1 MKVAA
6 GRTTKTGRLRSRGTL
21 LVLCSLL
28 SCKRTAWD
36 PPAPDRSGGE
46 IPLLSAGRVPTGAIR
61 LDGHLDEAAWKAAGD
76 SGGFVNPGT
85 GRPEP
90 RSRVKG
96 AGRVAWDDQH
106 LYLAFVIGDGDPVTP
121 FRADEV
127 DPHLWERSSAI
138 EVMIQPGDPG
148 NNSHYYELQVDP
160 AGAVWDTRFDDYNQ
174 PITAGPD
181 GRRRFGHQ
189 EWSSR
194 VQKGIAI
201 DRAAGRY
208 TIELALPW
216 DALASP
222 NASAPPRAGDV
233 WRMNFYSFRDGQR
246 DALAWSPTLG
256 EGNFHRSA
264 RFGRVRFDVR

>member
-1 MKVAA
+1 LA
-6 GRTTKTGRLRSRGTL
+6 TTRAPRRAFL
-21 LVLCSLL
+21 LLCSLL
-28 SCKRTAWD
+28 ACKRTDWD
-36 PPAPDRSGGE
+36 PPARDRSGGE
-46 IPLLSAGRVPTGAIR
+46 LPVLSARRVPAGAVR
-61 LDGHLDEAAWKAAGD
+61 LDGHLDEAFWKIAGD
-76 SGGFVNPGT
+76 TGGFVDPIT
-85 GRPEP
+85 GRPEG

-96 AGRVAWDDQH
+96 AARVAWNDGH

-127 DPHLWERSSAI
+127 DPHLWERSSAV

-174 PITAGPD
+174 PITAGP
-181 GRRRFGHQ
+181 GGRRFGHQ

-201 DRAAGRY
+201 DRGHY

-216 DALASP
+216 DTLASP
-222 NASAPPRAGDV
+222 NATAPPREGDV

-256 EGNFHRSA
+256 QGNFHFSP
-264 RFGRVRFDVR
+264 RFGRVRFDAR

>member
-1 MKVAA
+1 MW
-6 GRTTKTGRLRSRGTL
+6 RIP
-21 LVLCSLL
+21 SLL
-28 SCKRTAWD
+28 SLFLCVVSCKRTSWD

-46 IPLLSAGRVPTGAIR
+46 IPVLSARRVPDGTIR
-61 LDGHLDEAAWKAAGD
+61 LDGRLDEAAWQAAGD
-76 SGGFVNPGT
+76 TGGFVDPIT

-90 RSRVKG
+90 GSRVKG
-96 AGRVAWDDQH
+96 SARAAWDGRN

-121 FRADEV
+121 FAANEV
-127 DPHLWERSSAI
+127 DPHLWERSSAV

-160 AGAVWDTRFDDYNQ
+160 AGAVWDTRFDDYNR

-189 EWSSR
+189 TWSSGVR
-194 VQKGIAI
+194 KGIAV

-208 TIELALPW
+208 TIELALPFS
-216 DALASP
+216 AFASP
-222 NASAPPRAGDV
+222 NASAPPREGDV

-256 EGNFHRSA
+256 QGNFHLSG
-264 RFGRVRFDVR
+264 RFGRVRFDPR

>member
-1 MKVAA
+1 MK
-6 GRTTKTGRLRSRGTL
+6 
-21 LVLCSLL
+21 LVTALALLCSLL
-28 SCKRTAWD
+28 SCKRSDWD
-36 PPAPDRSGGE
+36 PPARDKSGGE
-46 IPLLSAGRVPTGAIR
+46 IPVLSARRVPNGAIQ
-61 LDGHLDEAAWKAAGD
+61 LDGRLDEAPWKAAADTGGLVD
-76 SGGFVNPGT
+76 PRSG
-85 GRPEP
+85 RADP

-96 AGRVAWDDQH
+96 TARVAWDDGH
-106 LYLAFVIGDGDPVTP
+106 LYLAFVIGDADPVTP
-121 FRADEV
+121 FRAAEV
-127 DPHLWERSSAI
+127 DPHLWERSSAV

-160 AGAVWDTRFDDYNQ
+160 AGAVWDTRFEDYNQ
-174 PITAGPD
+174 PITEAPD

-216 DALASP
+216 DTLASP
-222 NASAPPRAGDV
+222 NASAPPREGDV

-256 EGNFHRSA
+256 QGNFHLSA
-264 RFGRVRFDVR
+264 RFGRVRFDAR